1 MTRMVKNRTVY
12 ISIVFTS
19 QACLYSLL
27 LMLFSN
33 PAAILVVS
41 VFKVNVCLFH
51 GVYPWHMDC

>member
-33 PAAILVVS
+33 PAAIPVAS
-41 VFKVNVCLFH
+41 VFKANDCLFL
-51 GVYPWHMDC
+51 GVYPWHMNC